1 MNFKKNF
8 LKSNQSGGTK
18 IFSFIAVPFD
28 LVLLDTVINLKNS
41 PVFVSL
47 SLSLCICIAVPF
59 DLVLPASGGEVMN

>member
-41 PVFVSL
+41 LVVFV